1 MRDPAFT
8 RFRALPSFREGGRM
22 SSLASKMSF
31 NHPHPFSIADRDTVW
46 ELLNKLAKP
55 NGSSHNV
62 DNAKLMQA
70 LRAAV
75 RRYTQ
80 SDQQI
85 KQAFF
90 HGLLTGYAVGLKHK

>member
-1 MRDPAFT
+1 MST
-8 RFRALPSFREGGRM
+8 R
-22 SSLASKMSF
+22 ASTMSF
-31 NHPHPFSIADRDTVW
+31 THPHPFAIADQDAVW

-55 NGSSHNV
+55 GGSSHNV
-62 DNAKLMQA
+62 DNMKLMQA

-80 SDQQI
+80 SQQAT